1 MDVLIKATK
10 EPLSLTLCIGDYT
23 RVQCDTLVN
32 YILPGASDDLF
43 KLTFHNKGRDDGD
56 DFEKE
61 VKASLS
67 QKELQPWSVYKISSN
82 TLPCS
87 ELIFIVL
94 PAWQGNYDK
103 ALSSRINQVL
113 VEAMQAASNSTNVAF
128 ASFSAAPFNYPVDFC
143 AHRMISFL
151 TDAASVSLSE
161 DQSRGTCA
169 VTIFTDN
176 TECEPMFKE
185 QLYSFGFHCEQPLSK
200 QQQHN
205 NNQPQVITLEGP
217 DYKAFLNQ
225 LYDDIHVSV
234 SYVYAHMIILCTVRQ
249 EIFDVLSCIW
259 KAMAQSDCQVV
270 ALKIIISKF
279 ISLSLYMLCILHAE
293 FTIMHAVF

>member
-32 YILPGASDDLF
+32 YILPGASDDSF
-43 KLTFHNKGRDDGD
+43 KLTFHNKGRDDGG

-128 ASFSAAPFNYPVDFC
+128 ASFSAVPFNYPVDFC

-161 DQSRGTCA
+161 DQRRTCA

-176 TECEPMFKE
+176 IECEPMFKE
-185 QLYSFGFHCEQPLSK
+185 QLFSFGFHCEQPLSK
-200 QQQHN
+200 QQQQK
-205 NNQPQVITLEGP
+205 NNQPRVITLEGP

-225 LYDDIHVSV
+225 LYDNIHVSV
-234 SYVYAHMIILCTVRQ
+234 SYVYVHMIILCTVRQ
-249 EIFDVLSCIW
+249 EIFDVVSSCVW

-279 ISLSLYMLCILHAE
+279 ISLSLYMTVHSVCRIHN
-293 FTIMHAVF
+293 HAVF